1 MNHEMKLNPAPYAA
15 IKTGRKNIE
24 LRLND
29 EKRQQVKVGDT
40 ITFSNTAIPDLK
52 LYTRVNVL
60 HHAASFA
67 ELFTTIPL
75 SVCGFDGDLS
85 LEEAANEMR
94 QYYSE
99 EEELKYGALG
109 IEIELI
115 NQDDDWTKRCN
126 TMDIPAFMKRIDL
139 MKCGE
144 SSICPFCGGNVR
156 MTVAEDNH
164 TVFACDCCDMSIELE
179 NS

>member
-15 IKTGRKNIE
+15 IKTGKKNIE

-40 ITFSNTAIPDLK
+40 ITFSNTAIPGLK
-52 LYTRVNVL
+52 LYTRVNAL
-60 HHAASFA
+60 HHAVSFA

-75 SVCGFDGDLS
+75 SVCGFDSSLS
-85 LEEAANEMR
+85 VDEAANEMR

-99 EEELKYGALG
+99 EEEVKYGALG
-109 IEIELI
+109 IEVELI

-126 TMDIPAFMKRIDL
+126 NVDILAFMKRIDF

-156 MTVAEDNH
+156 MTVDEKNR
-164 TVFACDCCDMSIELE
+164 TVFACDSCDMNIELE
-179 NS
+179 NN